1 MLSNFTCITVVMLK
15 VLFLLFLSGGESFE
29 KWEVED
35 ICASLTQNMLEEH
48 CGCFRENK
56 VRRSTLLSSLKDGT
70 LKTDLKD
77 FGVKAL
83 GKSVHL

>member
-1 MLSNFTCITVVMLK
+1 MHLAN
-15 VLFLLFLSGGESFE
+15 
-29 KWEVED
+29 
-35 ICASLTQNMLEEH
+35 AEH

-56 VRRSTLLSSLKDGT
+56 VRGSTLLLSLKDGT

-77 FGVKAL
+77 VGVKAL